1 LRARQARANVSRVP
15 PLPPLVAVALLAIAG
30 VLASRL
36 PRPAWI
42 ARALQAVGAAA
53 PLGWY
58 LVGVVL
64 GPVLGL
70 LDRPLLDASAP
81 VLACAIGW
89 IAARAGAGLAAP
101 RPPGDRSAGR
111 DAAAAGIALV
121 IPAALLYAAGRYLA
135 PPIAPD
141 WRPVGP
147 VIATLAA
154 AVTLAG
160 AADSRRAIILALLA
174 AAAGLLAP
182 LPHGRLTGLPFPAAW
197 AAFTIAGIAL
207 VALLADRIARR
218 AGASLPGTI
227 ACVCLGTGVGLATG
241 ASPLVV
247 CALAGA
253 ALARWSPPF
262 ARLHDDLAITEPAV
276 GAVLWVAA
284 GALISGPFPAVAL
297 AGALLALWPLVRGR
311 FARTTPPAD
320 PAFGLAVA
328 SSFAYTAGPAAG
340 RWGPAIVTAA
350 AIGLLV
356 LRAVPAPRPRATP
369 RLTSDARRA
378 EVSV

>member
-1 LRARQARANVSRVP
+1 VP
-15 PLPPLVAVALLAIAG
+15 PLPPLIAVALLAIAG

-36 PRPAWI
+36 SRPAWVV
-42 ARALQAVGAAA
+42 RALQVAAA
-53 PLGWY
+53 ATPLGWY
-58 LVGVVL
+58 LLGVVL
-64 GPVLGL
+64 GPALGL
-70 LDRPLLDASAP
+70 LDRTLLDACTP

-101 RPPGDRSAGR
+101 RAPGDRSARR
-111 DAAAAGIALV
+111 DAAAAGVALV
-121 IPAALLYAAGRYLA
+121 IPAALLFAAGRYLA

-141 WRPVGP
+141 WKPVGP

-174 AAAGLLAP
+174 AAGGLLAQ
-182 LPHGRLTGLPFPAAW
+182 LPHGRVAGLPFPAAW
-197 AAFTIAGIAL
+197 AAFTIAGVAL
-207 VALLADRIARR
+207 VTLLANRIARR
-218 AGASLPGTI
+218 AAAPLPGAI
-227 ACVCLGTGVGLATG
+227 AGICLGTGVGLATG
-241 ASPLVV
+241 ASPLMV

-262 ARLHDDLAITEPAV
+262 ARLTDDLAITEPAV
-276 GAVLWVAA
+276 AAVLWVAA
-284 GALISGPFPAVAL
+284 GAQVSGPFPAVAL
-297 AGALLALWPLVRGR
+297 AAALLALWPLVR
-311 FARTTPPAD
+311 ARLARAAPRAD

-328 SSFAYTAGPAAG
+328 SSFAYSAGPAAG

-356 LRAVPAPRPRATP
+356 LRAVPAPRPLATP
-369 RLTSDARRA
+369 RLTSDVRLA
-378 EVSV
+378 EVSA